1 HVVTIRGG
9 AVADHFTVDR
19 RAARLRVLQLLQH
32 DDTAAARDDKTV
44 TGGVVRTRGLGRR
57 VVVLARQRAHGV
69 EQTAQRP
76 VLFLAAAGEDDV
88 LLAHLDQLHTVADTV
103 RAGGA
108 RRGDRVVDALDLE
121 RRRQTGGHGRPH
133 RLRDAVWADT
143 LDTLATQD
151 VGGVDQ
157 VGRGGA
163 AGTGDDATA
172 RIRDIALFQAGVGD
186 GFLHGEVGVG
196 GGIAHEAQLLAVDQ
210 GGEID
215 IDGAGDLAAKAQL
228 LVILA
233 KTDARAAVLQ
243 RIQHR
248 SLVVAEAGHNAHAG
262 NDDASHAD
270 TPLIRMCGRRKY

>member
-1 HVVTIRGG
+1 GRADRRRGLAGEQLLDRVQFLNIARRGRGAVAVDVVDRTINAGQRLLHAANRAFAAGGHHVVTIRSG

-19 RAARLRVLQLLQH
+19 RAARLRVLQLFQH

-121 RRRQTGGHGRPH
+121 RRRQTGRHGRPH
-133 RLRDAVWADT
+133 RLRDAV
-143 LDTLATQD
+143 
-151 VGGVDQ
+151 
-157 VGRGGA
+157 
-163 AGTGDDATA
+163 
-172 RIRDIALFQAGVGD
+172 
-186 GFLHGEVGVG
+186 
-196 GGIAHEAQLLAVDQ
+196 
-210 GGEID
+210 
-215 IDGAGDLAAKAQL
+215 
-228 LVILA
+228 
-233 KTDARAAVLQ
+233 
-243 RIQHR
+243 
-248 SLVVAEAGHNAHAG
+248 
-262 NDDASHAD
+262 
-270 TPLIRMCGRRKY
+270 